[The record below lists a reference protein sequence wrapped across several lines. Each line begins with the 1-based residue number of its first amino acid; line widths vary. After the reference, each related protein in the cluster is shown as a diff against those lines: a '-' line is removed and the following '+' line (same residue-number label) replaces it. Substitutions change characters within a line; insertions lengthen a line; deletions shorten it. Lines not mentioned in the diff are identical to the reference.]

1 MPIVCIICWD
11 LLLMVVQVIFTSVKI
26 VCYIRDV
33 GVLGMWSIKVSDT
46 LIMCTHIIHTKFILK
61 GKSC

>member
-1 MPIVCIICWD
+1 
-11 LLLMVVQVIFTSVKI
+11 MVVQVIFTSVKI